1 MALSSD
7 DIQRIIDMGG
17 IKINLHTGSF
27 RPAIYPGSAGL
38 QRQASDWLNSNR
50 DSIDELIQ
58 KYPDIIRPPSEN
70 TQDSNIFGIL
80 NTPAGAAMALA
91 AMLAPAIAPSLMA
104 EFGGATVG
112 SELAA
117 LQADAA
123 IQAGLGASAASGAGA
138 TGLGTV
144 ASSEIGSELG
154 ALTSDAAI
162 QSGTVAGADATL
174 PGALASETAGEST
187 IAPDVL
193 ANTSPQD
200 LANALR
206 SSDVTVP
213 QNIGLTGNEATDL
226 SSFTTPTDTSYLND
240 FVPTDTGTAQI
251 GSGTSLSPDAAN
263 NKLSQFY
270 NVANPETQANLGT
283 VSNLVGGGAE
293 SNLATL
299 DSLSNPLLPT
309 TGAGI
314 GGAELG
320 ATGSIIGSGEGLGT
334 QTLTDTLAPTGLN
347 GLTVNDLNSQPLL
360 NNGTTSTTSAK
371 DIADALRKA
380 NQLKNL
386 LSSNQQLAKNQQ
398 TLQQSQALGN
408 LLKTNQFTPI
418 EAPPIYKAQNPFTFS
433 PQEPIQGNPLAS
445 LLRNNYGNS

>member
-1 MALSSD
+1 M
-7 DIQRIIDMGG
+7 
-17 IKINLHTGSF
+17 
-27 RPAIYPGSAGL
+27 
-38 QRQASDWLNSNR
+38 
-50 DSIDELIQ
+50 
-58 KYPDIIRPPSEN
+58 
-70 TQDSNIFGIL
+70 
-80 NTPAGAAMALA
+80 
-91 AMLAPAIAPSLMA
+91 
-104 EFGGATVG
+104 
-112 SELAA
+112 
-117 LQADAA
+117 
-123 IQAGLGASAASGAGA
+123 
-138 TGLGTV
+138 
-144 ASSEIGSELG
+144 
-154 ALTSDAAI
+154 
-162 QSGTVAGADATL
+162 
-174 PGALASETAGEST
+174 PGALASEIAGEST
-187 IAPDVL
+187 VAPDVL

-206 SSDVTVP
+206 SSDVTASTDLGLTGNEASDLSSFTTPSDVSYLDNIVTPSQPIDVTVP

-299 DSLSNPLLPT
+299 DSLNNPLLPT

-314 GGAELG
+314 GGVELG

-360 NNGTTSTTSAK
+360 NNGTVSTTSAK
-371 DIADALRKA
+371 DVADALRRA

-386 LSSNQQLAKNQQ
+386 LSSNQQLVKNQQ
-398 TLQQSQALGN
+398 TLKESQALSN
-408 LLKTNQFTPI
+408 LLKTNQFTPMAVP
-418 EAPPIYKAQNPFTFS
+418 EVYKAKNPFYFS

>member
-1 MALSSD
+1 MCGGSSPLAPIVDTVEDIGGTIGDLGNQVDQAVNDNVPGGWVTVGAAAL
-7 DIQRIIDMGG
+7 GG
-17 IKINLHTGSF
+17 
-27 RPAIYPGSAGL
+27 
-38 QRQASDWLNSNR
+38 
-50 DSIDELIQ
+50 
-58 KYPDIIRPPSEN
+58 
-70 TQDSNIFGIL
+70 
-80 NTPAGAAMALA
+80 AGALGA
-91 AMLAPAIAPSLMA
+91 
-104 EFGGATVG
+104 FGAGVGATAVG

-117 LQADAA
+117 LEADAA
-123 IQAGLGASAASGAGA
+123 IQAGLATEAAGAG
-138 TGLGTV
+138 TGV
-144 ASSEIGSELG
+144 G
-154 ALTSDAAI
+154 AGVGA
-162 QSGTVAGADATL
+162 GVAGADATL
-174 PGALASETAGEST
+174 PGALAGE
-187 IAPDVL
+187 
-193 ANTSPQD
+193 
-200 LANALR
+200 
-206 SSDVTVP
+206 
-213 QNIGLTGNEATDL
+213 
-226 SSFTTPTDTSYLND
+226 
-240 FVPTDTGTAQI
+240 GTAQL
-251 GSGTSLSPDAAN
+251 GAGTSLSTEAA
-263 NKLSQFY
+263 S
-270 NVANPETQANLGT
+270 NPLNSYYATSNPTAQANLGT

-299 DSLSNPLLPT
+299 GANPLLPT

-371 DIADALRKA
+371 DVADALRKA

-418 EAPPIYKAQNPFTFS
+418 EAPPIYKAQNPFTFN